1 MKKQCFFLS
10 TLVILFAGCAS
21 SLPTKNK
28 AVSVL
33 PSGAWTVS
41 LPSIVPAW
49 TPAQSTKMRR
59 KYFQYYSA
67 LQAKS
72 SNCKRYSRASLSLGA
87 DGRAYECR
95 ANGNYITEDV
105 LALGKPW

>member
-1 MKKQCFFLS
+1 MFFSIYISYFICWLCFKFANKKQ
-10 TLVILFAGCAS
+10 G
-21 SLPTKNK
+21 
-28 AVSVL
+28 
-33 PSGAWTVS
+33 
-41 LPSIVPAW
+41 
-49 TPAQSTKMRR
+49 QSTKMRR